1 MSKIALFGGTF
12 DPIHLGHTSCI
23 QHLVDNMDFSEI
35 IIVPTNLNPLKAE
48 TNPASKEDRL
58 KMIQLALGDYED
70 AITIDETELEQRN
83 PSYTV
88 DTLKRYL
95 KDYKPEELFL
105 VMGIDTFGEL
115 DRWKDFAEI
124 IKMANLVV
132 VSRPPFR
139 RPLGIE
145 ELPKGLQEHVHTY
158 ERGYTLLESGR
169 TIEFVNIKSSDVS
182 SSLVRKKLKSGKSV
196 EVHVNINVE
205 KYIKENNVYPQLIKG
220 DIDFKEFTLF
230 AAAILKE
237 RAMNCAGYDL
247 SKLDKLYD
255 FTLVASATSTKQAQ
269 SLASI
274 LRDALKEEFGINPFG
289 VEGMEEGRWV
299 ILDYGAALIHIFY
312 DYVRHEY
319 HLEQLWQAGEKLKI

>member
-1 MSKIALFGGTF
+1 MKKIALFGGTF

-23 QHLVDNMDFSEI
+23 QHLVEDMDFSNVVI
-35 IIVPTNLNPLKAE
+35 IPTNINPLKAE
-48 TNPASKEDRL
+48 TLPASKEDRL
-58 KMIQLALGDYED
+58 NMIHIALKDYED
-70 AITIDETELEQRN
+70 AITIDEQELDQTD

-88 DTLKRYL
+88 DTLKRYQ
-95 KDYKPEELFL
+95 KEYSPEELFL
-105 VMGIDTFGEL
+105 VMGLDTFSEF
-115 DRWKDFAEI
+115 DHWKDFAEI
-124 IKMANLVV
+124 MKLTNFVV
-132 VSRPPFR
+132 VSRPPYR

-145 ELPKGLQEHVHTY
+145 ELPKGVQEHVHSF
-158 ERGYTLLESGR
+158 ERGFALLESGR

-182 SSLVRKKLKSGKSV
+182 SSLIRKKLKSGKSV

-230 AAAILKE
+230 AGAILKE

-247 SKLDKLYD
+247 SALDKLYD
-255 FTLVASATSTKQAQ
+255 YTLVASATSTKQAQ
-269 SLASI
+269 ALGSI
-274 LRDALKEEFGINPFG
+274 VRDALKEEYGINPFG

-299 ILDYGAALIHIFY
+299 ILDYGAVLIHLFY

-319 HLEQLWQAGEKLKI
+319 HLEQLWQAGERLKL